1 MLGGRRVGG
10 FGSAACF
17 SLNPLKNLHAYGDGG
32 VITTD
37 DEVLYQRLLRQR
49 NHGLIDREQCEFF
62 SFNCR
67 LDELQAANRLAQAAD
82 AANPTPEA
90 DTATAITTLQ
100 AENTALRAE
109 AAALRE
115 WASTMATRL
124 ANLAEDPALA

>member
-1 MLGGRRVGG
+1 MPDVSFSVGPRRYTLRCALGQEEHLRTVAAALDARVQPLAR
-10 FGSAACF
+10 AA
-17 SLNPLKNLHAYGDGG
+17 GG
-32 VITTD
+32 VD
-37 DEVLYQRLLRQR
+37 DRQLLVMAAI
-49 NHGLIDREQCEFF
+49 GL
-62 SFNCR
+62 